1 MILSEK
7 DGDPVRKSL
16 LLILVLLLA
25 LFCAGAAAETEYP
38 LEAISGRMSFDEST
52 FIVLTPWNLSDHP
65 DLLSSIGKS
74 ADELRSDWEARGVL
88 AQAWSKD
95 QKTCVEVSITQDDLS
110 AKYYDV
116 NARTGGER
124 REYQSEF
131 VTKLK
136 QNGYSVFD
144 PKIKK
149 HNNSGYYVEYQYLF
163 NGENQHRGI
172 GAAIIRNGY
181 SLLIDYQVYD
191 RKPRKS
197 DEDRSRH
204 IINTVI
210 IDTVSAA
217 PAASVSGEETPE
229 AARSSDI
236 PAGAANMLSVTSLPP
251 EKTNTGVF
259 KVEGRTYPG
268 SEVIVVAMRWSGSSY
283 QFPAVVKTNG
293 DYSANVSLP
302 AEGLYMITVNM
313 CINDVTV
320 TDMVLNSV
328 TFNKTV
334 LPFALHAE
342 VPAELT
348 SDELV
353 LSGTTEKN
361 VEIQCIVMRDG
372 NVIPIKTVKTNGN
385 GTFKFNIPTEQE
397 GQYDITLV
405 FSKKNLST
413 ERKNWIAVRKLS
425 DSDKISRIAS
435 TAVRVNYNTL
445 VRKPDNYYNKTLSF
459 DAYITDVS
467 QSGDQWIITA
477 AQKLNRKKYS
487 NFLVYISDT
496 DPGLTAG
503 TRVKIYGTYTGPYE
517 IQSEE
522 GTVTYPGFDYLC
534 IK

>member
-1 MILSEK
+1 M
-7 DGDPVRKSL
+7 
-16 LLILVLLLA
+16 LILVLLLT
-25 LFCAGAAAETEYP
+25 LFCACATAETEYP
-38 LEAISGRMSFDEST
+38 LEAVSGRMSFDEGI
-52 FIVLTPWNLSDHP
+52 FIVLTPGNLSDHP
-65 DLLSSIGKS
+65 DLLTAIGKS
-74 ADELRSDWEARGVL
+74 ADELRSDWEARGVVL
-88 AQAWSKD
+88 QAWSKD

-136 QNGYSVFD
+136 QAGYSVFE

-149 HNNSGYYVEYQYLF
+149 HEKSGYYVEYQYLY
-163 NGENQHRGI
+163 NGDNQHRGI

-181 SLLIDYQVYD
+181 SFLIDFQVYD
-191 RKPRKS
+191 RKPRKA

-204 IINTVI
+204 IINTVV
-210 IDTVSAA
+210 IDTVSAT
-217 PAASVSGEETPE
+217 PAASVTGQETPE
-229 AARSSDI
+229 AAKSDDI
-236 PAGAANMLSVTSLPP
+236 PAGAANMLSVSTLPP
-251 EKTNTGVF
+251 EKTNSGIF
-259 KVEGRTYPG
+259 KIEGRTYPG

-283 QFPAVVKTNG
+283 QFPASVKTNG
-293 DYSANVSLP
+293 DYSANVTLP

-313 CINDVTV
+313 CINNVTV

-328 TFNKTV
+328 TFNKSV
-334 LPFALHAE
+334 LPYTLDAD

-353 LSGTTEKN
+353 ISGTTEKN
-361 VEIQCIVMRDG
+361 VEIQCIVIHNG
-372 NVIPIKTVKTNGN
+372 NTIPIKDIKTNGKL
-385 GTFKFNIPTEQE
+385 TFKFTIPTDQE
-397 GQYDITLV
+397 GEYDITLV

-413 ERKNWIAVRKLS
+413 ERKNWIAVRTLS
-425 DSDKISRIAS
+425 ETDKTNRAAAQAI
-435 TAVRVNYNTL
+435 TVNYNTL
-445 VRKPDNYYNKTLSF
+445 VKKGDTYYQRTIVY
-459 DAYITDVS
+459 DAYITDVT
-467 QSGDQWIITA
+467 QVGDQWMITA

-487 NFLVYISDT
+487 NYLVYMSDT

-503 TRVKIYGTYTGPYE
+503 TRVKIYGIYTGPYE

-522 GTVTYPGFDYLC
+522 GNLIYPGFDYIC